1 MKARSPGLFSIGRHT
16 GAIEFSWAEFNPGV
30 TALGR
35 LLIRSALNYFKNPAR
50 ELLRL
55 RPKGQ

>member
-1 MKARSPGLFSIGRHT
+1 MKARSPGLFSIGRHI

-35 LLIRSALNYFKNPAR
+35 PLIRSALNYF
-50 ELLRL
+50 
-55 RPKGQ
+55 